1 MHCFEHSGE
10 PAIGVCMVCGRGLCR
25 ECAVE
30 TGSLMACRAKCEILA
45 RRISD
50 LREFQSSQ
58 PLLQER
64 LISHARKTRMASGV
78 FMTAVGVLL
87 VILGLKFGQWAF
99 AGPGAGIMLV
109 YGVVTLVMEY
119 RRSSRTSNFRL
130 CRRCGYNLTGAS
142 SDRCPECGAKT

>member
-10 PAIGVCMVCGRGLCR
+10 PAIGVGMVCGRGLCR

-30 TGSLMACRAKCEILA
+30 TGSVMACRAQCEILA

-58 PLLQER
+58 PRLQER
-64 LISHARKTRMASGV
+64 LISHARQTRMASGV
-78 FMTAVGVLL
+78 FMTAVGVPL

-130 CRRCGYNLTGAS
+130 CWRCGYNLTGAS
-142 SDRCPECGAKT
+142 SDQCPECGGKT

>member
-1 MHCFEHSGE
+1 
-10 PAIGVCMVCGRGLCR
+10 
-25 ECAVE
+25 
-30 TGSLMACRAKCEILA
+30 MACRAQCEILA

-58 PLLQER
+58 PRLQER
-64 LISHARKTRMASGV
+64 LISHARQTRMASGV
-78 FMTAVGVLL
+78 FMTAVGVPL

-130 CRRCGYNLTGAS
+130 CWRCGYNLTGAS
-142 SDRCPECGAKT
+142 SDQCPECGGKT